1 MKGIMKRGLAVL
13 LLLMMMVGY
22 FSGVSIKVSAASYVY
37 NWGTREVVATELSDY
52 AEAWYAKYNVTLEDL
67 MNNYSGST
75 STSSVPS
82 SSLYKQL
89 QSIMKTAHKTINSYN
104 DNKTTAR
111 YTDCQNGGGA
121 ISSFYSGK
129 SIGPSWDGSW
139 NREHTWPNSKG
150 LGGSDENDVMMIR
163 PTSTQENS
171 SRGNTAYGESG
182 SYYNPNKES
191 GGKYDLRGD
200 CARIC
205 LYVYVRWGNTSY
217 MWGSS
222 GVMESKE
229 VLLKWMK
236 EDPVDTWELGRN
248 DSVQS
253 ITGTRNVFVDYPE
266 LGFLLFNAEIP
277 DGYQSPSGGA
287 PSYTITATSNNTS
300 YGTVSMTGKT
310 ITATPK
316 TGYQVS
322 GYQVTSGTA
331 TVVRSGNTFTVTA
344 SSDCTIQIIFAAR
357 TKATLTFIDQGK
369 TQTTLSPYTGDSV
382 TMPAYTGTAPSGF
395 VFLGWVEQQ
404 IANSQVK
411 PAFYGASASY
421 SVTGNKTFYALY
433 AKSGDGST
441 GEQAY
446 RLVTNINQLSQ
457 GTSVVITAAGTTAV
471 AMKQTGGTSNRY
483 AGTVTKN
490 SDNTVTF
497 ADSALIDVLTL
508 GAGANTGTYSFF
520 SQVNGKYLA
529 AGTSTGSNILKLQ
542 DSVDAAASFTISVA
556 ADGTATITSQTSSD
570 RKVLQYNSS
579 ANIFSCYASGQ
590 KAVSLYVSSG
600 GGVEYYTT
608 SPITCN
614 HEDTENVAEVKPT
627 CTESGYTAGVYCN
640 DCDTYISGHEYVED
654 LGHSY
659 NAGVVTTQ
667 PTCTAAGIKTFTC
680 TVCGDT
686 YTQSVAATGH
696 SYEAV
701 VTPPT
706 ATEQGYTTYT
716 CGVCGHSYTGEFVYT
731 VSFSV
736 PSGVSAVPKMACGQ
750 NGITLPFA
758 GVPSDKYIFAGWTTE
773 KLEDTDK
780 APATVYAAKSNFKA
794 TANTVLYALYTYVE
808 GGSGTT
814 EYVLTDI
821 ADIQPTDTVV
831 VTMTYEDGTIYAL
844 DNGNGTSKA
853 PTGVIIKAANNKL
866 SAEPAENL
874 LWNIGGKSGAYIFY
888 PDGTTSTWLYCT
900 STNNGVRV
908 GTTAANTFTIDA
920 TTGYL
925 KHTGTSRY
933 VGVYRT
939 NPDWRC
945 YTSTSVNINDQTL
958 GFYVK
963 GDAGTVY
970 YTTMSPEE
978 PVVES
983 WDICLSDN
991 IGVNFVINNAEN
1003 ISFTVAGKTVEAV
1016 KNGNTYSIE
1025 LAAAQ
1030 MMDEIV
1036 IYANG
1041 AALEETYSVRK
1052 YADVIISGDYSDA
1065 MKNLVKA
1072 MLCYGGAAQTFF
1084 DYNVSN
1090 LASNGI
1096 AAGTAVPTGE
1106 TAVEVKDN
1114 LEALNFYGASLVH
1127 QNKTAVRFY
1136 FTGSIEG
1143 LTCSQGTL
1151 VQKGE
1156 MYYVEVAD
1164 INPQDIGTPIE
1175 IAVSNGS
1182 ASLVVVYSPL
1192 TYIVR
1197 MYEKADSS
1205 AATKALVL
1213 ALCNYYLAAKAYIN

>member
-1 MKGIMKRGLAVL
+1 MKQVIKRSLAAL
-13 LLLMMMVGY
+13 LLLVMLVGY
-22 FSGVSIKVSAASYVY
+22 FSGITIRVSAASYKY
-37 NWGTREVVATELSDY
+37 NWGERGELATELSSDALSWYKSQGVTY
-52 AEAWYAKYNVTLEDL
+52 AQLAAL
-67 MNNYSGST
+67 SGAS

-82 SSLYKQL
+82 SALYTKL
-89 QSIMKTAHKTINSYN
+89 KSVMTKAHTYINAYKTNNTLLA
-104 DNKTTAR
+104 

-129 SIGPSWDGSW
+129 SIGPSWDGTW
-139 NREHTWPNSKG
+139 NKEHTWPNSKG
-150 LGGSDENDVMMIR
+150 LGGSDEDDVMMIR

-171 SRGNTAYGESG
+171 SRGNTAYGQSSG
-182 SYYNPNKES
+182 YYNPNKES

-205 LYVYVRWGNTSY
+205 LYVYVRWGNTGK

-229 VLLKWMK
+229 VLLKWME

-277 DGYQSPSGGA
+277 DGYQSPSGSA
-287 PSYTITATSNNTS
+287 PSYTIVATSNNTS
-300 YGTVSMTGKT
+300 YGTVSMSGKT

-382 TMPAYTGTAPSGF
+382 TMPTYTGTAPSGF

-446 RLVTNINQLSQ
+446 RLVTDISQLSQ
-457 GTSVVITAAGTTAV
+457 GASVVIAAGTTAV

-490 SDNTVTF
+490 FDDTVTF

-696 SYEAV
+696 DYEAV

-716 CGVCGHSYTGEFVYT
+716 CGVCGDSYTGEFVYT

-736 PSGVSAVPKMACGQ
+736 PSGVSAVPKMECGK
-750 NGITLPFA
+750 NGIELPSA
-758 GVPSDKYIFAGWTTE
+758 DVPSDKYTFAGWTTE

-794 TANTVLYALYTYVE
+794 TANTVLYALYTYVV

-821 ADIQPTDTVV
+821 ADIQSTDTVV

-853 PTGVIIKAANNKL
+853 PTGVIVKAANNKL

-874 LWNIGGKSGAYIFY
+874 LWNIGGKAGAYIFY
-888 PDGTTSTWLYCT
+888 PAGTTSTWLYCT

-920 TTGYL
+920 DSGYL
-925 KHTGTSRY
+925 KHNGTNRY

-945 YTSTSVNINDQTL
+945 YTSTGVNINDQTL

-963 GDAGTVY
+963 GEAGTTY

-978 PVVES
+978 PAVES
-983 WDICLSDN
+983 WSICLGDN

-1003 ISFTVAGKTVEAV
+1003 ISFTVAGKAVETA
-1016 KNGNTYSIE
+1016 KDGDTYSIY

-1030 MMDEIV
+1030 MTDEIV
-1036 IYANG
+1036 IFANG

-1052 YADVIISGDYSDA
+1052 YADTIIAGNYDEDI
-1065 MKNLVKA
+1065 KNLVKA
-1072 MLCYGGAAQTFF
+1072 MLVYGGAAQIGF
-1084 DYNVSN
+1084 DYNSGN

-1106 TAVEVKDN
+1106 DAVAVSDE
-1114 LEALNFYGASLVH
+1114 LATLNFYGASLVH
-1127 QNKTAVRFY
+1127 KNKTAVRFY
-1136 FTGSIEG
+1136 FSGSIEG
-1143 LTCSQGTL
+1143 LTFSQGEP
-1151 VQKGE
+1151 VQKGDL
-1156 MYYVEVAD
+1156 YYIEVAD
-1164 INPQDIGTPIE
+1164 INPQDIGDTIE
-1175 IAVSNGS
+1175 IMVTDGS
-1182 ASLVVVYSPL
+1182 GNTLTVGYSPL

-1197 MYEKADSS
+1197 MYEKADASVS
-1205 AATKALVL
+1205 TKALVL
-1213 ALCNYYLAAKAYIN
+1213 ALYNYYLAAQAYTN